1 MSTSP
6 EMYVEL
12 VKAGDLPQALAC
24 PCCGS
29 PPTLW
34 QYTEIGGT
42 TSKVVMCDNGDPIID
57 SDFPAEMTGC
67 LLFMPPPSFY
77 KATRR
82 EAIAYWN
89 AYAENL
95 TRLRDIRDGLDVTE
109 IKH

>member
-1 MSTSP
+1 MSTNDII
-6 EMYVEL
+6 YLEL
-12 VKAGDLPQALAC
+12 VKAGELPQAKNC

-34 QYTEIGGT
+34 QFTEIGGT
-42 TSKVVMCDNGDPIID
+42 TSKVVMCDNGEPLID

-67 LLFMPPPSFY
+67 LLFMPPTAFY

-82 EAIAYWN
+82 EAVAYWN

-95 TRLRDIRDGLDVTE
+95 TQLRDARNSTE
-109 IKH
+109 TRH